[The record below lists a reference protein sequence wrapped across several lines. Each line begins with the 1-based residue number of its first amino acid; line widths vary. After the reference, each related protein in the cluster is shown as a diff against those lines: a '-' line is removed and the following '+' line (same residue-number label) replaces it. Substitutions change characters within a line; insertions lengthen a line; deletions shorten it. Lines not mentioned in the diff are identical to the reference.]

1 MMSQARP
8 DWSSIVNAILVEH
21 EGRIAMLEQLINLG
35 DAEYAMPGEL
45 DRRPLYDLRTGPE
58 LAAMRMDDHQAR
70 IAALEARLRRVEA
83 LLHGVDNYG
92 NALEGADGV

>member
-1 MMSQARP
+1 MMSQAHP
-8 DWSSIVNAILVEH
+8 DWWEIVNAVLVEH
-21 EGRIAMLEQLINLG
+21 EGRITMLEKLIDLD
-35 DAEYAMPGEL
+35 DAEYAIPGEL
-45 DRRPLYDLRTGPE
+45 DRRPVYDLRTGPE

-92 NALEGADGV
+92 DAIEGADGM